1 MKNLARLFGISSS
14 QTVVEDKEPQI
25 EPTLPEA
32 EATVDLN
39 NIKTVLIEDVI
50 PNPFQPRKT
59 FKPEALQELA
69 SSITE
74 YGVIQPLLVRQVNDK
89 YELIAGERRLRAS
102 KLAGLDNVPIIIKP
116 IISEKATYLTD
127 LRGQYSFLVD
137 TKANKIQ
144 IKNAVEEAY
153 GVKVADVKT
162 MIYAPKVSSKFT
174 KKGLRVGKTNKL
186 KKAVIHLQSGEVI
199 DIFAN

>member
-14 QTVVEDKEPQI
+14 QTVADKEPQI

-102 KLAGLDNVPIIIKP
+102 KLAGLDNVPIIIKELSDKEMAELAMIENLQREDLHFFEESP
-116 IISEKATYLTD
+116 KA
-127 LRGQYSFLVD
+127 F
-137 TKANKIQ
+137 N
-144 IKNAVEEAY
+144 N
-153 GVKVADVKT
+153 
-162 MIYAPKVSSKFT
+162 
-174 KKGLRVGKTNKL
+174 
-186 KKAVIHLQSGEVI
+186 
-199 DIFAN
+199 